1 MGSAECGTE
10 AAWFGIEVAGGEPVS
25 SLTAGCS
32 RMNRP
37 VYHRGMEGDDPS
49 AGVAAFILAGGKS
62 ARMGSD
68 KAFVMLDG
76 RTLLERALELAPSV
90 TKDVRVVGGAEKFA
104 AFAPVVEDVFRECG
118 PLGGIHAALRTS
130 AAELNLM
137 LAVDVPFVPAEL
149 LRYLVA
155 RARGSDAIATVP
167 RAGGWQ
173 PLCAVYRREFGDVAE
188 KALRAGRY
196 RINALFAEIRVQ
208 AIEEEELALAGFS
221 AGMFRNLN
229 TPEELEAAS
238 SRIGRPG
245 GSGDGNS
252 F

>member
-118 PLGGIHAALRTS
+118 PLGGIHAALRAS

-155 RARGSDAIATVP
+155 RARGSDVFFFQAEDGIRDLYVTGVQTCALPICCAGTRRAT
-167 RAGGWQ
+167 RRGAGSPGA
-173 PLCAVYRREFGDVAE
+173 P
-188 KALRAGRY
+188 AGR
-196 RINALFAEIRVQ
+196 R
-208 AIEEEELALAGFS
+208 S
-221 AGMFRNLN
+221 
-229 TPEELEAAS
+229 P
-238 SRIGRPG
+238 
-245 GSGDGNS
+245 
-252 F
+252 